1 MDEKDRR
8 YKVMTETTMGW
19 TLIADEAQNLTKE
32 ECDKWIGDLL
42 KGGANPNYFKV
53 VANNDPKYID
63 PETGS
68 SL

>member
-32 ECDKWIGDLL
+32 ECDTFLNL
-42 KGGANPNYFKV
+42 
-53 VANNDPKYID
+53 
-63 PETGS
+63 
-68 SL
+68 SLIHI

>member
-32 ECDKWIGDLL
+32 ECDKWIDDLL
-42 KGGANPNYFKV
+42 VRGANPNYFKV
-53 VANNDPKYID
+53 ALQNDPNY
-63 PETGS
+63 PTE
-68 SL
+68 